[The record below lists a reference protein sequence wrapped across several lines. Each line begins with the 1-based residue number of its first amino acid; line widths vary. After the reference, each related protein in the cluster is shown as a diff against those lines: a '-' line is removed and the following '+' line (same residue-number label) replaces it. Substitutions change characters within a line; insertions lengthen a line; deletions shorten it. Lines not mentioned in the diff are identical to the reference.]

1 MAEADLNAIGAVVY
15 RFFLG
20 LDQRDNQGVAAL
32 MAEDGVWHRQGVEL
46 AGPAAVLA
54 ALEKR
59 DPKRRTAHT
68 VTNLWV
74 ESATRE
80 AARVRYY
87 LVAYET
93 TVDAQGRESEPRM
106 LGVRDS
112 TDDLV
117 PENGSWR
124 VRRKH
129 SRRFLPAE

>member
-1 MAEADLNAIGAVVY
+1 MTEVDLNAVSAAVY

-32 MAEDGVWHRQGVEL
+32 MAREGVWHRQGAEL
-46 AGPAAVLA
+46 VGPQAVLQ

-68 VTNLWV
+68 VANLWV
-74 ESATRE
+74 EAATPQT
-80 AARVRYY
+80 ARVRYY
-87 LVAYET
+87 LIAYET
-93 TVDAQGRESEPRM
+93 TVDAQGRESEPKM
-106 LGVRDS
+106 LGVRES
-112 TDDLV
+112 TDDLIL
-117 PENGSWR
+117 EDGAWR

>member
-117 PENGSWR
+117 LENGSWR